1 MNKRSLIQTAT
12 ALLLAAALSSALAQD
27 KPLKIGVTAGPHAQI
42 LDVVRKVAEKD
53 GLALQVVEFS
63 DFIQPDAA
71 LADGSLDANVYQHQ
85 PFLEAQNRDRGYK
98 LVVLAPAVRQ
108 QLGVYSKKIKS
119 LAELKEG
126 ARIGIPNDP
135 TNASRALFVL
145 REHGLIKLK
154 DGVGARAS
162 VLDITDNPKKL
173 KFIELEAAQLA
184 RSLEDLDASAVN
196 SSYAVPA
203 GLSPQRDALVLES
216 PTGPYVTV
224 VIATRDGSQSNA
236 RLQRFVKAYQSPE
249 VKSFID
255 TQFKGAYTAA
265 W

>member
-1 MNKRSLIQTAT
+1 MNKRFRISGVA
-12 ALLLAAALSSALAQD
+12 ALLLAAALTPALAQE

-42 LDVVRKVAEKD
+42 LEVVRKVAEKD

-98 LVVLAPAVRQ
+98 LVALAPAVRQ
-108 QLGVYSKKIKS
+108 QLGVYSRKVKS
-119 LAELKEG
+119 LADLKEG

-145 REHGLIKLK
+145 REHGLIQLK
-154 DGVGARAS
+154 EGVGARAS
-162 VLDITDNPKKL
+162 VLDIIGNTKKL
-173 KFIELEAAQLA
+173 KFIELEAAQLP
-184 RSLEDLDASAVN
+184 RSLEDLDAAAVN

-203 GLSPQRDALVLES
+203 GLSPQKDALVLES
-216 PTGPYVTV
+216 PVGPYVTV
-224 VIATRDGSQSNA
+224 VIAARDGSQGNA
-236 RLQRFVKAYQSPE
+236 RLQRFVKAYQSAE
-249 VKSFID
+249 VKTFID